1 MPKKKQGSRSSQARS
16 EAKRRRRL
24 QQDQTSKRSLS
35 EHSKLS
41 VPVSLLTGDDLTGHA
56 EPLRMDE
63 DAIKRLAR
71 SIVAKRVFFAQE
83 AEDIKMAFGAIL
95 LSEQI
100 RNFNMEKIGAFFE
113 YMTEA
118 GQARRHGR
126 PMFLS
131 VKFVHVDDL
140 PALQAAVNE
149 RRRVGL

>member
-1 MPKKKQGSRSSQARS
+1 MPKKKPGGRSSQGRS
-16 EAKRRRRL
+16 EVKRRRRL
-24 QQDQTSKRSLS
+24 QQDQINKRSLS

-41 VPVSLLTGDDLTGHA
+41 VPVSQLTGDDLTGYA

-63 DAIKRLAR
+63 DAIRRLAR
-71 SIVAKRVFFAQE
+71 SIVAKKVFFAQE

-100 RNFNMEKIGAFFE
+100 RNYNMEKIGAFFE

-118 GQARRHGR
+118 GPVRRHGR

-131 VKFVHVDDL
+131 VKFVHTDDL
-140 PALQAAVNE
+140 PALSEAVNE
-149 RRRVGL
+149 RKRAGL